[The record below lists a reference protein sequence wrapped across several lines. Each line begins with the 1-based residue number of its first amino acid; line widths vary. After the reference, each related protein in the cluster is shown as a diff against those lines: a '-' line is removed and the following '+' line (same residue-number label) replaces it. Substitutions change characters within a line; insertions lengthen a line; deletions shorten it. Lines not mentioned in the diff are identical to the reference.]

1 MKTQH
6 PMPLAAARQA
16 LLDRA
21 APCPSEVI
29 PLPAALDRVS
39 ARDLYAPRSLP
50 QQARSRMDGYAVA
63 GADLLD
69 LRPERPVLLRLRPET
84 AAAGHPLKT
93 TVAPGEAV
101 RILTGAPIPAG
112 ADLVVPD
119 EEIQLVSG
127 RVAIATTF
135 RPGDWVLPAG
145 AEVRRG
151 GPIAAAGRILTPAIL
166 ALCAAC
172 GWDAIEVVK
181 RPRVAVLGT
190 GDELL
195 ELGEP
200 WRAPMQ
206 YCNSRLLIEWLV
218 AAHGGVALSLG
229 NAADDAEAVAGAL
242 ERAEAEAVISTGGT
256 GFGDRDVLRDAW
268 NILGITPIFRG
279 LGLTPGGGSAFG
291 VKNGTGY
298 LALPG
303 SPWAAEAVFL
313 QLGRPWLRALAGAD
327 PDAEILLPAVLES
340 TVNNRRASA
349 RMVPGQLQRSAAA
362 LRFQPLGTDSGP
374 LFAQVLGRNAY
385 LLVPEFST
393 LEKGCIV
400 SPALYHPAM
409 HRPLPFDP

>member
-16 LLDRA
+16 LLARS

-50 QQARSRMDGYAVA
+50 EQARSRMDGYAVA
-63 GADLLD
+63 GSDLLD
-69 LRPERPVLLRLRPET
+69 VRPERPVLLRLRPET
-84 AAAGHPLKT
+84 AAAGHPLET
-93 TVAPGEAV
+93 AVVPGEAM

-119 EEIQLVSG
+119 EQAHLLSG
-127 RVAIATTF
+127 RVAIATAF
-135 RPGDWVLPAG
+135 RPGDWVLPPG
-145 AEVRRG
+145 ADVRRG
-151 GPIAAAGRILTPAIL
+151 EPIAAAGRILTPAVL

-206 YCNSRLLIEWLV
+206 YCNSRLLMEWLV
-218 AAHGGVALSLG
+218 AAHGGVALNLG
-229 NAADDAEAVAGAL
+229 NAADDAEAVAGTL
-242 ERAEAEAVISTGGT
+242 DRAEAEAVISTGGT

-303 SPWAAEAVFL
+303 SPWAAEAVFM
-313 QLGRPWLRALAGAD
+313 QLGLPWLRSLAGAD
-327 PDAEILLPAVLES
+327 PDAGTLLPAVLES
-340 TVNNRRASA
+340 TLNNRRASA
-349 RMVPGQLQRSAAA
+349 RMVPGRLQRSAAA
-362 LRFQPLGTDSGP
+362 LRFQPLITDTGSV
-374 LFAQVLGRNAY
+374 FARIHRRNAY

-400 SPALYHPAM
+400 PAALYDPSLHCPI
-409 HRPLPFDP
+409 PLDP

>member
-1 MKTQH
+1 MNA
-6 PMPLAAARQA
+6 PRIMPLAAAREA
-16 LLDRA
+16 LLAHAR
-21 APCPSEVI
+21 PCPSEVI
-29 PLPAALDRVS
+29 PVPAALGRV
-39 ARDLYAPRSLP
+39 AAQDLCAPRNLP
-50 QQARSRMDGYAVA
+50 EQARSRMDGYAAA
-63 GADLLD
+63 GSGLLTASA
-69 LRPERPVLLRLRPET
+69 ERPVLLRLRPET
-84 AAAGHPLKT
+84 AAAGHPLET
-93 TVAPGEAV
+93 TVAPGETV

-112 ADLVVPD
+112 AELVVPD
-119 EEIQLVSG
+119 EQAQLLSG
-127 RVAIATTF
+127 RVAIATAF

-145 AEVRRG
+145 SEVRRG
-151 GPIAAAGRILTPAIL
+151 EPIAAAGQILTPAIL

-172 GWDAIEVVK
+172 GWNAIEVVK

-206 YCNSRLLIEWLV
+206 YCNSRLLLEWLV
-218 AAHGGVALSLG
+218 AVHGGIALNLG
-229 NAADDAEAVAGAL
+229 NAADDAEVVAKIL
-242 ERAEAEAVISTGGT
+242 DRAEAEAVISTGGT

-268 NILGITPIFRG
+268 NILGIKPIFQG

-327 PDAEILLPAVLES
+327 PAPGTLLPAVLES
-340 TVNNRRASA
+340 TLNNRRSSA
-349 RMVPGQLQRSAAA
+349 RMVPGRLRRSAAA
-362 LRFQPLGTDSGP
+362 LRFQPLGNDGGSV
-374 LFAQVLGRNAY
+374 FAQIRGRNAY
-385 LLVPEFST
+385 LLAPAFST

-400 SPALYHPAM
+400 SVGLYDLGV